1 MHVDG
6 ISDQSGSRPA
16 VLSAA
21 AEAALCT
28 IAGRVSTSSGG
39 PGAPVAVVHAR
50 TAGEVA
56 ATVRLARR
64 ERLGIAVLGA
74 GRPAATRGQ
83 IAVDVTALDAV
94 TVDVGMGIAVVQI
107 SASAADVA
115 SAAAAHDLRPG
126 SDLLA
131 VEMVTADG
139 SLVTATRADAPELIW
154 AIGAGWTGA
163 AGFGIV
169 TARTLRVRSRPASG
183 GRPTSPPVSRP
194 DPVRWMRVQAAWDP
208 ELVFAQH
215 ACADGV
221 LTVR

>member
-1 MHVDG
+1 VDG
-6 ISDQSGSRPA
+6 ISDQLGPEPA

-39 PGAPVAVVHAR
+39 PDEPVAVVHAR

-64 ERLGIAVLGA
+64 ERLGIAVFGA
-74 GRPAATRGQ
+74 GRPVAAGGQ

-94 TVDVGMGIAVVQI
+94 TVDARSGIAVVQI
-107 SASAADVA
+107 SASKADVA
-115 SAAAAHDLRPG
+115 AAAATHDLRPG
-126 SDLLA
+126 ADLLA

-154 AIGAGWTGA
+154 AIGAGRTGA

-169 TARTLRVRSRPASG
+169 TARTLRMRARPTPG
-183 GRPTSPPVSRP
+183 GRPTPPRVSRP
-194 DPVRWMRVQAAWDP
+194 DPVRWMRVRAAWDP

-215 ACADGV
+215 A
-221 LTVR
+221 

>member
-6 ISDQSGSRPA
+6 ISEQLGSEPA

-39 PGAPVAVVHAR
+39 PDEPVAVVYAR

-64 ERLGIAVLGA
+64 ERLGIAVRGA
-74 GRPAATRGQ
+74 GRPVAAGGQ
-83 IAVDVTALDAV
+83 IAVDVTALDSV
-94 TVDVGMGIAVVQI
+94 TIDVRSGIAVVQI
-107 SASAADVA
+107 SASPADVA
-115 SAAAAHDLRPG
+115 AATHDLRPG
-126 SDLLA
+126 ADLLA

-154 AIGAGWTGA
+154 AIGAGRTGA

-169 TARTLRVRSRPASG
+169 TARTLRMRARPTPG
-183 GRPTSPPVSRP
+183 GRPTPPRVSRP
-194 DPVRWMRVQAAWDP
+194 DPVRWMRVRAAWDP

-215 ACADGV
+215 A
-221 LTVR
+221 

>member
-6 ISDQSGSRPA
+6 ISDQPGSGPA

-28 IAGRVSTSSGG
+28 IAGRVSMSSGG
-39 PGAPVAVVHAR
+39 PDVPVAVVHAR

-74 GRPAATRGQ
+74 GRPAAGSGQ

-94 TVDVGMGIAVVQI
+94 TIDAGLAIAVVQI
-107 SASAADVA
+107 SASAADV
-115 SAAAAHDLRPG
+115 SAAAAEHDLRPG
-126 SDLLA
+126 ADLLA

-154 AIGAGWTGA
+154 AIGAGRTGA
-163 AGFGIV
+163 AGFAIV
-169 TARTLRVRSRPASG
+169 TARTLRLRSRPPAG
-183 GRPTSPPVSRP
+183 GAMTPPRVTRP
-194 DPVRWMRVQAAWDP
+194 DPARWMRVRAAWDP

-215 ACADGV
+215 A
-221 LTVR
+221 